1 MRGMKLS
8 VKLPLLIVLSVFV
21 SALIIFALG
30 AYVTRNS
37 LRAVEME
44 ANSNSV
50 HAYAS
55 TTSFYLEEARSALET
70 TAALPQI
77 TDFASAGLVDP
88 ALHGVPA
95 DAAMPQRN
103 VATLMLKN
111 SKVFECIML
120 LRADGTIYLL
130 EPYELQVKTLSG
142 NLAFRNWYQELMS
155 GGGTVIS
162 DLLIS
167 NATQRPTVAI
177 ATPVRSSAGQV
188 IGIWAGEL
196 KLEAFS
202 GMARGEL
209 ETSTPLRYG
218 YITDSRGLIIAHQA
232 NPKYVQEQTDFSSVP
247 PVHAALAGQDGTMQY
262 VSPIDGQE
270 ELAAYAPLPDTGWA
284 VVYLVP
290 TQIAF
295 APLTRLMYTTLS
307 ITVVI
312 AIIATIVGLVIVRR
326 QMARPLGQLTAAAT
340 AMGTG
345 DLSQRVKVTTGDELG
360 QLGTEF
366 NQMAV
371 SLSEKE
377 AQLRNYAAQLEHKVE
392 ERTVE
397 LTRSNADLAQF
408 AYVASHDLQEPLR
421 MVSSYLQLIEQRY
434 KDKLDA
440 AGTEFMNYA
449 VDGATRMQTMIND
462 LLTFSR
468 VGTRGKPFEP
478 TNCEVILDQTLANL
492 QMAIEESQAIITHDP
507 LPTVMSDDTQMVLL
521 FQNLIGN
528 AIKFRTQEQ
537 MRVHISA
544 EAKGREWVF
553 SVRDN
558 GIGIDPQYFERL
570 FVIFQRLHSKE
581 EYPGTG
587 IGLAVCKRVVE
598 RHGGKIWVES
608 QPGQGSTF
616 YFTIPI
622 KGGKEV

>member
-1 MRGMKLS
+1 
-8 VKLPLLIVLSVFV
+8 
-21 SALIIFALG
+21 
-30 AYVTRNS
+30 
-37 LRAVEME
+37 
-44 ANSNSV
+44 
-50 HAYAS
+50 
-55 TTSFYLEEARSALET
+55 
-70 TAALPQI
+70 
-77 TDFASAGLVDP
+77 
-88 ALHGVPA
+88 
-95 DAAMPQRN
+95 
-103 VATLMLKN
+103 
-111 SKVFECIML
+111 
-120 LRADGTIYLL
+120 
-130 EPYELQVKTLSG
+130 
-142 NLAFRNWYQELMS
+142 
-155 GGGTVIS
+155 
-162 DLLIS
+162 
-167 NATQRPTVAI
+167 
-177 ATPVRSSAGQV
+177 
-188 IGIWAGEL
+188 
-196 KLEAFS
+196 
-202 GMARGEL
+202 
-209 ETSTPLRYG
+209 
-218 YITDSRGLIIAHQA
+218 
-232 NPKYVQEQTDFSSVP
+232 
-247 PVHAALAGQDGTMQY
+247 
-262 VSPIDGQE
+262 
-270 ELAAYAPLPDTGWA
+270 
-284 VVYLVP
+284 
-290 TQIAF
+290 
-295 APLTRLMYTTLS
+295 
-307 ITVVI
+307 
-312 AIIATIVGLVIVRR
+312 
-326 QMARPLGQLTAAAT
+326 
-340 AMGTG
+340 MGTG

-366 NQMAV
+366 NRMAV

-377 AQLRNYAAQLEHKVE
+377 AKLRDYAAQLEHKVE

-478 TNCEVILDQTLANL
+478 TDCEVILDQTLANL

>member
-528 AIKFRTQEQ
+528 AVKFRTQEQ
-537 MRVHISA
+537 IRVHISA
-544 EAKGREWVF
+544 QAKGREWVF

>member
-1 MRGMKLS
+1 
-8 VKLPLLIVLSVFV
+8 
-21 SALIIFALG
+21 
-30 AYVTRNS
+30 
-37 LRAVEME
+37 
-44 ANSNSV
+44 
-50 HAYAS
+50 
-55 TTSFYLEEARSALET
+55 
-70 TAALPQI
+70 
-77 TDFASAGLVDP
+77 
-88 ALHGVPA
+88 
-95 DAAMPQRN
+95 
-103 VATLMLKN
+103 
-111 SKVFECIML
+111 
-120 LRADGTIYLL
+120 
-130 EPYELQVKTLSG
+130 
-142 NLAFRNWYQELMS
+142 
-155 GGGTVIS
+155 
-162 DLLIS
+162 
-167 NATQRPTVAI
+167 
-177 ATPVRSSAGQV
+177 
-188 IGIWAGEL
+188 
-196 KLEAFS
+196 
-202 GMARGEL
+202 
-209 ETSTPLRYG
+209 
-218 YITDSRGLIIAHQA
+218 
-232 NPKYVQEQTDFSSVP
+232 VQEQTDFSAAP
-247 PVHAALAGQDGTMQY
+247 PVRAALAGQDGTMQY
-262 VSPIDGQE
+262 ICPIDGQG
-270 ELAAYAPLPDTGWA
+270 ELGAYMPLPGTGWA
-284 VVYLVP
+284 VVYVVP
-290 TQIAF
+290 TQVAF
-295 APLTRLMYTTLS
+295 APLTQLMYTTLS
-307 ITVVI
+307 IAVVI
-312 AIIATIVGLVIVRR
+312 AIIATIVGLAIVR
-326 QMARPLGQLTAAAT
+326 QITRPLGQLTAAAT
-340 AMGTG
+340 KMGTG

-377 AQLRNYAAQLEHKVE
+377 AQLRDYAAQLEYKVE

-478 TNCEVILDQTLANL
+478 TDCEVILDQTLANL

-544 EAKGREWVF
+544 QAKGREWVF